1 MLDKFEDTFEVD
13 TDFIRTY
20 IDNEIGIVDLK
31 DNVFEVAVDISI
43 KEALFRILKA
53 ANDSNRIK
61 ALLILSNDSAL
72 GEVKNYEFWKR
83 IIELRDQRKESG
95 SYNVGDPNTETLKR
109 INALSQY
116 LSLMCRSEKLVI
128 STVRGSVVGSFLG
141 TILASDFRIAAEH
154 TVFSFPHIQYNIPP
168 LGGLGYFLQKFIGS
182 KKAREILLY
191 GKSISA
197 PEAKDMGLIDYICP
211 TDNFIEECLKI
222 AHTLTDTSVRN
233 IRVTKNLLNY
243 GVKDIEKYCEIESQL
258 FNVTQ
263 IKLPTERL

>member
-1 MLDKFEDTFEVD
+1 MKDKSKEAFEEN
-13 TDFIRTY
+13 TDFIKTY
-20 IDNEIGIVDLK
+20 IDNEIGVVDLK
-31 DNVFEVAVDISI
+31 DNVFEVAVNISK
-43 KEALFRILKA
+43 KEALFKILRA

-72 GEVKNYEFWKR
+72 GEAKNYEFWKR
-83 IIELRDQRKESG
+83 IIDLRGIRKDS
-95 SYNVGDPNTETLKR
+95 NANLIGDPNTETLKQ
-109 INALSQY
+109 INALGQY
-116 LSLMCRSEKLVI
+116 IFFMCRFEKLVI
-128 STVRGSVVGSFLG
+128 SAVRGSIVGSFLG
-141 TILASDFRIAAEH
+141 TILATDYRIAAKN

-191 GKSISA
+191 GKLISA

-233 IRVTKNLLNY
+233 IRVTKHLLNY
-243 GVKDIEKYCEIESQL
+243 HVKDIEKYCEIESQL

-263 IKLPTERL
+263 IKLPTEKL